1 MEEEKK
7 ASASASASVGG
18 GDSSASRAS
27 SSFVKAGDRQM
38 FTVEL
43 RPGETTIVSWKK
55 LLKDANKVNGS
66 ASTSAPEPPANAH
79 PALESRLAPGQPT
92 ENEVTDEPGPHRFS
106 AVIEKIE
113 RLYMGKDSSD
123 DEDLRDLPDDD
134 QYDTEDSFIDD
145 AELDEYFEVDNSAIK
160 HDGFFVNRGKLERI
174 NEPAVLPNQQPKKRR
189 RRDLEKGH
197 VEHDDHH
204 APSKHVKKGKTAA
217 TKIAAMF
224 MKDSTSPSQ
233 NLAVTSE
240 QFQDVKFQNQLS
252 APGIPSKKKSVD
264 TKTAFDP
271 SPSLKASN
279 GDASVSLAEVRDID
293 KQKTGAVHSKNL
305 GDKLKDASGP
315 FDTSHQKYMDKS
327 AYAQSKSLS
336 GKPLNNVDQLES
348 SIRPK
353 EKNGIREL
361 SDNNFSEDKYATT
374 QTTKVTHRKDGS
386 NVRPKSSLEKAIR
399 ELEKMVAESRPPAVD
414 NQEADNSSQGVKR
427 RLPREIKLKL
437 AKVARLAASQG
448 RISKELLNRLM
459 SILGHLIQL
468 RTLKRNLK
476 VMISMGLSAK
486 QEKDDRFQLIKKEV
500 VEMIKTQPPSLELK
514 AFGQQAGASD
524 DFQELCS
531 EEKGVLKKKF
541 IMDVAMEDKIC
552 DLYDLFVDGLDEDA
566 GPQIRKLYSELAQ
579 LWPNGFMDN
588 HGIKRAICRA
598 KDRRRALYTKHK
610 EQEKIKRKKMLA
622 PKIEE
627 TVRVETNS
635 IAQPQ
640 PMRERLSTE
649 TGSHGLTSANR
660 PLSST
665 TAAVRAHSPSTN
677 GPLNLDKIKQ
687 EKLKGTSNS
696 SMDDARVSD
705 GGVTKKKVKRKP
717 EIELHETN
725 FRPDKLPSQ
734 QGEEKHK
741 PLKQAAALPQKSNIQ
756 STALPSVEQSS

>member
-1 MEEEKK
+1 MEEEKKK
-7 ASASASASVGG
+7 ASASASASVAGG
-18 GDSSASRAS
+18 ESSASRAS

-123 DEDLRDLPDDD
+123 DEDQRDLPDDD

-197 VEHDDHH
+197 VENDDHH

-271 SPSLKASN
+271 SLKASN
-279 GDASVSLAEVRDID
+279 GDASVSLAEVREID

-348 SIRPK
+348 LIRPK

-437 AKVARLAASQG
+437 AKVARLAQASQG

-514 AFGQQAGASD
+514 
-524 DFQELCS
+524 
-531 EEKGVLKKKF
+531 
-541 IMDVAMEDKIC
+541 
-552 DLYDLFVDGLDEDA
+552 GLDEDA
-566 GPQIRKLYSELAQ
+566 GPQIRKLYAELAQ

-598 KDRRRALYTKHK
+598 KERRRALYTKHK

-687 EKLKGTSNS
+687 EKLKGTSSNS
-696 SMDDARVSD
+696 LDDARVSD

-725 FRPDKLPSQ
+725 IRPDKLPSQ